1 MPEATQAETET
12 ETQPEAE
19 EAAVRLTERAAD
31 RLREE
36 MVSTEGTIAG
46 LRLLVQPGD
55 CGLRY
60 GLSFARDGATPGET
74 SFTSNGIEVYVDE
87 DALPFVEGATVDFQ
101 QTMLGEGF
109 HIENPN
115 DQKGNCGSGCGC
127 R

>member
-1 MPEATQAETET
+1 MPEAKRTET
-12 ETQPEAE
+12 EPQPIEI
-19 EAAVRLTERAAD
+19 TDRAAQ

-36 MVSTEGTIAG
+36 MLSSEGDVAG

-60 GLSFARDGATPGET
+60 GLSFARDGATDSEV
-74 SFTSNGIEVYVDE
+74 SFTSNDIEVYVEE
-87 DALPFVEGATVDFQ
+87 DALPFVEGASVDFQ

-109 HIENPN
+109 AIENPN
-115 DQKGNCGSGCGC
+115 DLEGNCGSGCGC

>member
-1 MPEATQAETET
+1 MNTDDSSPTMPEAAQTET
-12 ETQPEAE
+12 E
-19 EAAVRLTERAAD
+19 AAIEITERAAR
-31 RLREE
+31 RLEEE
-36 MVSTEGTIAG
+36 MVSTEGDVAG

-60 GLSFARDGATPGET
+60 GLSFARDGAQDSEV
-74 SFTSNGIEVYVDE
+74 SVSSNDVEVYIDE

-109 HIENPN
+109 AIDNPN
-115 DQKGNCGSGCGC
+115 EMEGDCGSGCGC